1 MPLTGDYEPSTSNG
15 VREQV
20 DLYERSEGTKG
31 ATIAGRP
38 VVVVTSRGARSGKLR
53 KNPVMRVEH
62 EGCYAAVASLGGAP
76 GNPQWYHNMLAEPLV
91 EVQDGAVKR
100 YYTARLLQGD
110 EKQQWWERAVEA
122 FPRYE
127 QYRVKT
133 KRDIPVF
140 VLEPAE

>member
-1 MPLTGDYEPSTSNG
+1 
-15 VREQV
+15 
-20 DLYERSEGTKG
+20 
-31 ATIAGRP
+31 
-38 VVVVTSRGARSGKLR
+38 
-53 KNPVMRVEH
+53 
-62 EGCYAAVASLGGAP
+62 
-76 GNPQWYHNMLAEPLV
+76 V

>member
-1 MPLTGDYEPSTSNG
+1 MPLTGDYEPSTSSG
-15 VREQV
+15 VRKQV
-20 DLYERSEGTKG
+20 DLYERTKGTHG

-76 GNPQWYHNMLAEPLV
+76 ENPQWYHNMLAEPLV

-100 YYTARLLQGD
+100 DYIARLVDG
-110 EKQQWWERAVEA
+110 EERQQWWERAVEA